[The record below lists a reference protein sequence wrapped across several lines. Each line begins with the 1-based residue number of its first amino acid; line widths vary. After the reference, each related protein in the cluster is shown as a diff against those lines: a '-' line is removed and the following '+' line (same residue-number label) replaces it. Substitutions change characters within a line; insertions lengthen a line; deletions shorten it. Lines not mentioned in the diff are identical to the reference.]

1 MMLQKLIE
9 LIKQNRILESIEFAQ
24 KELTPF
30 VEKNVKSFL
39 VKKTHCMCS
48 QNNWKKLKRS

>member
-30 VEKNVKSFL
+30 VEKNVSE
-39 VKKTHCMCS
+39 
-48 QNNWKKLKRS
+48 